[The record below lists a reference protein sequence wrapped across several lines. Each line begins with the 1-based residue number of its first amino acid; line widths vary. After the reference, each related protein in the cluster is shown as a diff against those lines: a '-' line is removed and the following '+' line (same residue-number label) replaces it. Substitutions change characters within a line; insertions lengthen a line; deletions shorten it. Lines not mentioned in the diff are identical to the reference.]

1 MSWAHIVGQKKQIE
15 VLRRAVQTNRLASAY
30 LFIGQEGVGKDA
42 VALELAKVLNCL
54 ADDALQRAE
63 ACDQCESC
71 KQFADLTHP
80 NLEYVFPIEGILVKD
95 ISEASKEREKQE
107 SALAQYKQLF
117 AEKRRN
123 PYFKMQME
131 KSMGIVAEQIE
142 ELIRK
147 SLYKPSN
154 GKMRVFLISQ
164 AERMNTT
171 AANRLLKLLEEPPPF
186 VLFILTTSRLEQ
198 MLPTIVSRC
207 QPLRFSALSSAEI
220 AQALEAKSVAPERV
234 AFAANFARGNFYKA
248 QQLLENPL
256 EQQWRDKALDWLR
269 AILVSGRELEMI
281 RNIEEFAK
289 KESSREE
296 QLQVLSA
303 LLLLFQDALRYRATG
318 TDIDVINRDIVET
331 VIKFS
336 RAFPN
341 ADLDAAAAA
350 VEDTI
355 YQLMR
360 NANALLALAV
370 LSIRLKAVL
379 NGKPVPT

>member
-1 MSWAHIVGQKKQIE
+1 MSWVHIVGQKKQIE
-15 VLRRAVQTNRLASAY
+15 VLRRAVQTSRLASAY

-54 ADDALQRAE
+54 ADDALPRAE

-355 YQLMR
+355 YQLTR
-360 NANALLALAV
+360 NANALLALAA